1 LRRCAAILVWSGWTC
16 RAFGQRRSLSA
27 LAAERAAR
35 RLRGT
40 PLDVFGYAHVRRVE
54 QALVTEY
61 RDAVRSALDHLDAD
75 AGTDEVVAIAE
86 LAEVVRG
93 YEDIKLA
100 RVGQVRAQIEA
111 ALADLTGRRQV
122 GAADPS

>member
-1 LRRCAAILVWSGWTC
+1 MAVGLVVGEQVVH
-16 RAFGQRRSLSA
+16 RGGA
-27 LAAERAAR
+27 LVEHG
-35 RLRGT
+35 L
-40 PLDVFGYAHVRRVE
+40 FGYAHVRRVE
-54 QALVTEY
+54 RALVTEY

-86 LAEVVRG
+86 LAEIVRG

-100 RVGQVRAQIEA
+100 RVGQFRAQIEA